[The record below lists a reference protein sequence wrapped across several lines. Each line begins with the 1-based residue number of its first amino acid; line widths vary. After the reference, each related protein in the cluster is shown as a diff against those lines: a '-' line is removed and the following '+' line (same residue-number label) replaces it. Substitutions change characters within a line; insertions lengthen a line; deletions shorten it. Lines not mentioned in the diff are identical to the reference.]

1 MSTSADIA
9 EMPPQVRS
17 TDDAYRLGDP
27 IADQHGTLTS
37 ADGTCLFYR
46 YWPAEAWN
54 GRVVIV
60 LHGIGYHS
68 GPYKVIADALNPRGI
83 AVYGLDARGHGLSCG
98 PRGYTASI
106 AEVAQDVAAIVDFVK
121 RQQPHAKVFLLGDSM
136 GCNYAL
142 NYRQAKQRPTRR
154 PDSAGSSFL
163 CGQQPALEPRERA
176 THAVLPVR
184 TPQAGHRPGRDR
196 RLEESSRDPKW
207 IAARRADPLAYKKA
221 NFGYLLDIQRL
232 IFGWRRKIAPRV
244 RVPILMMKGGKDRV
258 VSHRDCETFS
268 ASPAS
273 PTSASKS
280 SPSAPHHALGRAN
293 PGDSSSGRKMDSG
306 TLRGVVSAISTAVLR
321 DLSDLGFCVGDQNPK
336 TLRARRRTR
345 KGRRG
350 TQHRLPPCRNHLN
363 SGKIYTLHS
372 DF

>member
-37 ADGTCLFYR
+37 ADGTGLFYR

-83 AVYGLDARGHGLSCG
+83 TVYGLDARGHGLSCG
-98 PRGYTASI
+98 PRGYTGSI

-142 NYRQAKQRPTRR
+142 NFAKQS
-154 PDSAGSSFL
+154 SAQLAGLILLAPAFWLDASQLFDIDAALLMPYFL
-163 CGQQPALEPRERA
+163 F
-176 THAVLPVR
+176 
-184 TPQAGHRPGRDR
+184 GHRKPVIDLVGR
-196 RLEESSRDPKW
+196 RLDESSRDPKW

-258 VSHRDCETFS
+258 VSHRDCETFQRIS
-268 ASPAS
+268 ASPDKRFEVF
-273 PTSASKS
+273 PNV
-280 SPSAPHHALGRAN
+280 PHT
-293 PGDSSSGRKMDSG
+293 
-306 TLRGVVSAISTAVLR
+306 TLWDAQTPEILRVV
-321 DLSDLGFCVGDQNPK
+321 GEW
-336 TLRARRRTR
+336 TLA
-345 KGRRG
+345 
-350 TQHRLPPCRNHLN
+350 Q
-363 SGKIYTLHS
+363 
-372 DF
+372 

>member
-37 ADGTCLFYR
+37 ADGTGLFYR

-83 AVYGLDARGHGLSCG
+83 TVYGLDARGHGLSCG

-142 NYRQAKQRPTRR
+142 NYAKEYSAQLAGLILLASAFFV
-154 PDSAGSSFL
+154 DSSQLLNLESALLMPYFL
-163 CGQQPALEPRERA
+163 F
-176 THAVLPVR
+176 
-184 TPQAGHRPGRDR
+184 GHRKPVIDLVGR
-196 RLEESSRDPKW
+196 RLDESSRDPKW

-244 RVPILMMKGGKDRV
+244 RVPILMMKGGRDRV
-258 VSHRDCETFS
+258 VSHRDCETFARLS
-268 ASPAS
+268 VSTDKRFEVFPNV
-273 PTSASKS
+273 
-280 SPSAPHHALGRAN
+280 PHTTLWDAQTPEILALA
-293 PGDSSSGRKMDSG
+293 
-306 TLRGVVSAISTAVLR
+306 
-321 DLSDLGFCVGDQNPK
+321 
-336 TLRARRRTR
+336 
-345 KGRRG
+345 
-350 TQHRLPPCRNHLN
+350 
-363 SGKIYTLHS
+363 GKWILEH
-372 DF
+372 

>member
-37 ADGTCLFYR
+37 ADGTGLFYR

-142 NYRQAKQRPTRR
+142 NFAKQSSAQLAGLILLAPAFFV
-154 PDSAGSSFL
+154 DSSQLLNLESALLMPYFL
-163 CGQQPALEPRERA
+163 F
-176 THAVLPVR
+176 
-184 TPQAGHRPGRDR
+184 GHRKPVIDLVGR
-196 RLEESSRDPKW
+196 RLDESSRDPKW

-244 RVPILMMKGGKDRV
+244 RVPILMMKGGRDRV
-258 VSHRDCETFS
+258 VSHRDCETFARLS
-268 ASPAS
+268 VSTDKRFEVFPNV
-273 PTSASKS
+273 
-280 SPSAPHHALGRAN
+280 PHTTLWDAQTPEILALA
-293 PGDSSSGRKMDSG
+293 
-306 TLRGVVSAISTAVLR
+306 
-321 DLSDLGFCVGDQNPK
+321 
-336 TLRARRRTR
+336 
-345 KGRRG
+345 
-350 TQHRLPPCRNHLN
+350 
-363 SGKIYTLHS
+363 GKWILEH
-372 DF
+372 